1 MQVTVKLFATL
12 RKYAKKTDTGI
23 CNCELKNDSTVES
36 VLHYLKIPKNIPIIL
51 LLNGQQTNRDVRL
64 HDGDTLNV
72 FPPIA
77 GG

>member
-1 MQVTVKLFATL
+1 MLVTVKLFATL
-12 RKYAKKTDTGI
+12 RKLAQQTDTGI
-23 CNCELKNDSTVES
+23 CNLELKSDSTVDS
-36 VLHYLKIPKNIPIIL
+36 VLHYLKIPENMPIIL

-64 HDGDTLNV
+64 RDGDTLNV